1 VAVLPQVASL
11 MYHEVTD
18 DPTGSGFQR
27 PGAFAYKHS
36 VAAFTEHLA
45 QIAATATRPALVS
58 QLDFS
63 SPGRHLTLTFDDGGK
78 SALTA
83 AELLGRHGWKGY
95 FFIVTS
101 LIGSRT
107 FLDTAGIRVLS
118 EAGHEIGSH
127 SHTHPSIFRELDP
140 TRMVE
145 EWRISSDS
153 LSQITGRPCISASVP
168 GGDISDQVLESADAA
183 GLRYLFTSEPWLVPR
198 QVGNCRV
205 LGRYSVKVS
214 TSAAKVG
221 ALVRFQG
228 WHAALLRRR
237 LKVWA
242 TRALPPLYR
251 LYIRARTTSHPEP
264 TDLNDRSRSPNR

>member
-1 VAVLPQVASL
+1 MAAFPQIGSL

-18 DPTGSGFQR
+18 DPTTTGFQR

-45 QIAATATRPALVS
+45 RIAATATHPALLSAV
-58 QLDFS
+58 DFS
-63 SPGRHLTLTFDDGGK
+63 IPHRHLTLTFDDGGK

-83 AELLGRHGWKGY
+83 ADLLGRHGWQGY

-101 LIGSRT
+101 LIGNRT
-107 FLDTAGIRVLS
+107 FLDTAGVRALS

-140 TRMVE
+140 ARMVD
-145 EWRISSDS
+145 EWRVSSDT

-168 GGDISDQVLESADAA
+168 GGDISARVLESADAA

-198 QVGNCRV
+198 RVGGCTV

-214 TSAAKVG
+214 TSADTVG
-221 ALVRFQG
+221 ALARFQG
-228 WHAALLRRR
+228 WRSALVRRR

-251 LYIRARTTSHPEP
+251 LYIRARTTSRPEP
-264 TDLNDRSRSPNR
+264 ADLNDRNRSPSR